1 MIATQDGTF
10 IGKSRTAGFNA
21 VSQCIIG
28 RVIAAAP
35 ILLIPPLVMH
45 RLEQK
50 PWLIRRP
57 YLAHPL
63 MMGLIGLMLQ
73 VRAVLTN
80 LLKSPS

>member
-1 MIATQDGTF
+1 
-10 IGKSRTAGFNA
+10 
-21 VSQCIIG
+21 
-28 RVIAAAP
+28 VIAAAP

-73 VRAVLTN
+73 VRAVLAN